1 MVGCRQKFLIIIISF
16 ISLLSL
22 TSCEKLLENRE
33 ITTIEDEL
41 EYNSE
46 DTLKGRCAKMLKAL
60 SENDKETIKSMFS
73 KKVKKRKELD
83 KEIDKATEFFEG
95 KVLEYYYDVSGGD
108 EMDVDNGKTTFFS
121 LSIQIKSIKTDA
133 NKTYSIY
140 GLYYVV
146 NDKDPDSIG
155 LRYISIY
162 DDTNKKGYDFNS
174 PVVKVGDT
182 NFQ

>member
-1 MVGCRQKFLIIIISF
+1 MVGSRQKILIIIVSF
-16 ISLLSL
+16 ITLISM
-22 TSCEKLLENRE
+22 TSCVEFSKPHA
-33 ITTIEDEL
+33 TTIDEEL
-41 EYNSE
+41 EYNM
-46 DTLKGRCAKMLKAL
+46 DDNLKRRCAKMLKAL

-73 KKVKKRKELD
+73 KKVKKRKEFD
-83 KEIDKATEFFEG
+83 KEIDKAMEFFEG
-95 KVLEYYYDVSGGD
+95 KVLEYDSYVSGGD
-108 EMDVDNGKTTFFS
+108 EVSVDNGKITFFT
-121 LSIQIKSIKTDA
+121 LSIQIESIKTDA
-133 NKTYSIY
+133 NKTYSIF

-182 NFQ
+182 NF

>member
-1 MVGCRQKFLIIIISF
+1 MVGSRQKFLILIISF
-16 ISLLSL
+16 ITLLSL
-22 TSCEKLLENRE
+22 VSCEAYPAYYT
-33 ITTIEDEL
+33 TTIEDQL

-46 DTLKGRCAKMLKAL
+46 DNLKSRCAKMLKAL

-83 KEIDKATEFFEG
+83 KEIDKAMEFFEG
-95 KVLEYYYDVSGGD
+95 KVLEYYSGVSGGD
-108 EMDVDNGKTTFFS
+108 ELEVDNGKTTYFS

-146 NDKDPDSIG
+146 NDDDPDSIG

-162 DDTNKKGYDFNS
+162 DDTNEKEDEIS
-174 PVVKVGDT
+174 TSVVKVGDT
-182 NFQ
+182 NF

>member
-1 MVGCRQKFLIIIISF
+1 
-16 ISLLSL
+16 
-22 TSCEKLLENRE
+22 LLENRE

-83 KEIDKATEFFEG
+83 KEIDKAMEFFEG
-95 KVLEYYYDVSGGD
+95 KVLEYYSGVSGGD
-108 EMDVDNGKTTFFS
+108 ELEVDNGKTTYFS

-146 NDKDPDSIG
+146 NDDDPDSIG

-162 DDTNKKGYDFNS
+162 DDTNEKENEIS
-174 PVVKVGDT
+174 TSVVKVGDT
-182 NFQ
+182 NF

>member
-1 MVGCRQKFLIIIISF
+1 MVGSRQKFLIIIISF

-41 EYNSE
+41 EYNLE

-83 KEIDKATEFFEG
+83 KEIDKAMEFFEG

-121 LSIQIKSIKTDA
+121 LSIQIKLIKTDA
-133 NKTYSIY
+133 NKTYFIY
-140 GLYYVV
+140 GLYYVI

-162 DDTNKKGYDFNS
+162 DYTDRDLYDLNA
-174 PVVKVGDT
+174 PCVKVGDT

>member
-1 MVGCRQKFLIIIISF
+1 MVGSRQKILIIIVSF
-16 ISLLSL
+16 IVLLSL

-41 EYNSE
+41 EYNLE
-46 DTLKGRCAKMLKAL
+46 DTLNGRCAKMLKAL
-60 SENDKETIKSMFS
+60 SENDKDTVKSMFS

-83 KEIDKATEFFEG
+83 SEIDKAMEFFEG
-95 KVLEYYYDVSGGD
+95 KVLEYHYDVSGGD

-140 GLYYVV
+140 GLYYVI

-162 DDTNKKGYDFNS
+162 DDTNEKENEIS
-174 PVVKVGDT
+174 SSVVEVGDT
-182 NFQ
+182 NL

>member
-1 MVGCRQKFLIIIISF
+1 MVGSRQKILILIISF
-16 ISLLSL
+16 ITLLSI
-22 TSCEKLLENRE
+22 TSCETYPASYT
-33 ITTIEDEL
+33 TTIDKEL
-41 EYNSE
+41 EYNM
-46 DTLKGRCAKMLKAL
+46 DDNLKRRCAKMLKAL

-83 KEIDKATEFFEG
+83 KEIDKAMEFFEG
-95 KVLEYYYDVSGGD
+95 KVLEYYSDVSGGD
-108 EMDVDNGKTTFFS
+108 EVAVDNGKITFFT
-121 LSIQIKSIKTDA
+121 LNIQIKSIKTDK
-133 NKTYSIY
+133 NKTYVIV

-162 DDTNKKGYDFNS
+162 DYSNRDPYDLNAPS
-174 PVVKVGDT
+174 VDVGDT

>member
-1 MVGCRQKFLIIIISF
+1 M
-16 ISLLSL
+16 
-22 TSCEKLLENRE
+22 
-33 ITTIEDEL
+33 
-41 EYNSE
+41 
-46 DTLKGRCAKMLKAL
+46 
-60 SENDKETIKSMFS
+60 
-73 KKVKKRKELD
+73 D

-162 DDTNKKGYDFNS
+162 DETNEKGNEIS
-174 PVVKVGDT
+174 SSVVEVGDT
-182 NFQ
+182 NF

>member
-1 MVGCRQKFLIIIISF
+1 MVGSIQKILIIIVSF
-16 ISLLSL
+16 ITLISM
-22 TSCEKLLENRE
+22 TSCVEFSKPHA
-33 ITTIEDEL
+33 TTIDEDL
-41 EYNSE
+41 EYNL
-46 DTLKGRCAKMLKAL
+46 DDNLKRRCAKLLKAL
-60 SENDKETIKSMFS
+60 SEKDKDAVKSMFS

-83 KEIDKATEFFEG
+83 SEIDKAMEFFEG
-95 KVLEYYYDVSGGD
+95 KVLEYNSSVSGGD
-108 EMDVDNGKTTFFS
+108 EINVDNGKITFFT

-162 DDTNKKGYDFNS
+162 DETNEKGNEIS
-174 PVVKVGDT
+174 SSVVEVGDT
-182 NFQ
+182 NF

>member
-1 MVGCRQKFLIIIISF
+1 MVGSRQKFLILIISF
-16 ISLLSL
+16 ITLLSL
-22 TSCEKLLENRE
+22 VSCKAYPAYYT
-33 ITTIEDEL
+33 TTIEDQL
-41 EYNSE
+41 KYNS
-46 DTLKGRCAKMLKAL
+46 DDNLKRRCAKMLKAL

-83 KEIDKATEFFEG
+83 KEIDKAMEFFEG
-95 KVLEYYYDVSGGD
+95 KVLEYYSGVSGGD
-108 EMDVDNGKTTFFS
+108 ELEVDNGKTTYFS

-146 NDKDPDSIG
+146 NDDDPDSIG

-162 DDTNKKGYDFNS
+162 DDTNEKENEIS
-174 PVVKVGDT
+174 TSVVKVGDT